1 MNKQL
6 PAWILKDNIP
16 LKESVVYVDVKNHNA
31 DREFMKA
38 NIKVK
43 IKSEAH
49 HKDWKYCLVF
59 AAYRKKDHEKFI
71 TAMKNHY
78 NSLLITGNTD
88 LNDFM
93 SVIEEK
99 FKIDDK
105 SLTDQRLY
113 YSDEE

>member
-1 MNKQL
+1 MKMQL

-16 LKESVVYVDVKNHNA
+16 LKESVVYVDVKDYNA

-38 NIKVK
+38 DIKVK
-43 IKSEAH
+43 IKDEMH
-49 HKDWKYCLVF
+49 HKDWKYCLIF
-59 AAYRKKDHEKFI
+59 ATYRKKDHAKFI

-78 NSLLITGNTD
+78 NSLLIKGNSD

-93 SVIEEK
+93 AEFEK
-99 FKIDDK
+99 KFSRDNV

-113 YSDEE
+113 FSDEE